1 MKDIPEEVRKKVID
15 GYVID
20 EKGNWVTINDKVERE
35 RSFMMHLE
43 AGEVLYDGKWTKIAD
58 AKKMEDEKQANV
70 KKQANSFFAVGKYTE
85 LEETINLQN
94 AEKGQSMIPNSTNM
108 PAPSKTKFG
117 FPVPEAEEET
127 KYLEI
132 KRSTVD
138 YYKNNHRESDPNE
151 YLEETMSFD
160 MKSIIE
166 PNNNNY
172 TSLSNNKASSGRNSK
187 EVYNVADSWER
198 ERKRKQL
205 LFFSVSFTIALFAIV
220 GAVAL
225 AFLL

>member
-1 MKDIPEEVRKKVID
+1 MKDIPKDIKKKVLD

-35 RSFMMHLE
+35 RNFMIHLE
-43 AGEVLYDGKWTKIAD
+43 AGEVLHNGKWTKITD
-58 AKKMEDEKQANV
+58 VKKMEKEKQTKIYQTDSLLAIG
-70 KKQANSFFAVGKYTE
+70 AYTE
-85 LEETINLQN
+85 LEETKNLQN
-94 AEKGQSMIPNSTNM
+94 GGTVPSMIPNSSTVP
-108 PAPSKTKFG
+108 PAPPKTKFG
-117 FPVPEAEEET
+117 FPMPEAEEET

-132 KRSTVD
+132 KHSTVD

-166 PNNNNY
+166 PGSGNH
-172 TSLSNNKASSGRNSK
+172 TSLSNNKAPSRNNTK
-187 EVYNVADSWER
+187 EIHNVADSWER

-205 LFFSVSFTIALFAIV
+205 LFFSVSFTIALFAIL
-220 GAVAL
+220 GALAL

>member
-1 MKDIPEEVRKKVID
+1 MKDIPEDIQKKILD

-58 AKKMEDEKQANV
+58 AKKMEN
-70 KKQANSFFAVGKYTE
+70 KKQKSINQTDSFLAVGAYTE
-85 LEETINLQN
+85 LEETRNLQN
-94 AEKGQSMIPNSTNM
+94 ADTVPSMIPNSTEQP
-108 PAPSKTKFG
+108 PAPPKTKFG
-117 FPVPEAEEET
+117 FPKIEAEEET

-138 YYKNNHRESDPNE
+138 HYKNNHRESEPNE

-160 MKSIIE
+160 MKSIIGS
-166 PNNNNY
+166 NTGKH
-172 TSLSNNKASSGRNSK
+172 TSFSKNKSTSNNSK
-187 EVYNVADSWER
+187 EIYDVADSWER

>member
-1 MKDIPEEVRKKVID
+1 MRDVPEKIKRKVLD

-20 EKGNWVTINDKVERE
+20 EKGKWVTINDKVEHE
-35 RSFMMHLE
+35 RRFMIHLE
-43 AGEVLYDGKWTKIAD
+43 AGEVLHGGTWTKITD
-58 AKKMEDEKQANV
+58 VKKMEKENQKNIYQTD
-70 KKQANSFFAVGKYTE
+70 SFIACDTYSE
-85 LEETINLQN
+85 LEETKNLQN
-94 AEKGQSMIPNSTNM
+94 GGDVPSMIPNSTNVTSAS
-108 PAPSKTKFG
+108 PKTKFG

-138 YYKNNHRESDPNE
+138 YYKNNHRESDSNE

-166 PNNNNY
+166 PNSGNY
-172 TSLSNNKASSGRNSK
+172 TSLSNNKASSGSNTK
-187 EVYNVADSWER
+187 EIHNVADSWER

-205 LFFSVSFTIALFAIV
+205 LFFSVSFTIALFAIL
-220 GAVAL
+220 GALAL

>member
-1 MKDIPEEVRKKVID
+1 MKNVPEDVKKKVLD
-15 GYVID
+15 GYVVD

-43 AGEVLYDGKWTKIAD
+43 AGEVLYNGKWTKMTD
-58 AKKMEDEKQANV
+58 VKKMEKEKQQ
-70 KKQANSFFAVGKYTE
+70 KIYQTDSFLAIGAYTE
-85 LEETINLQN
+85 LEETKNLQN
-94 AEKGQSMIPNSTNM
+94 ADTVPSMIPNSTNVS
-108 PAPSKTKFG
+108 PTPKTKFG

-138 YYKNNHRESDPNE
+138 YYKNNHRESDSNE

-166 PNNNNY
+166 PGSGNY
-172 TSLSNNKASSGRNSK
+172 TSLSNNKAPSGRKAK
-187 EVYNVADSWER
+187 EIHNVADSWER

-205 LFFSVSFTIALFAIV
+205 LFFSVSFTIALFAIL
-220 GAVAL
+220 GALTL

>member
-1 MKDIPEEVRKKVID
+1 MKDVSKDVKKKVLD

-20 EKGNWVTINDKVERE
+20 EKGNWITINDKVERE
-35 RSFMMHLE
+35 RSFIKHLE
-43 AGEVLYDGKWTKIAD
+43 AGEVLHDGKWTKITD
-58 AKKMEDEKQANV
+58 VKKMENEKQT
-70 KKQANSFFAVGKYTE
+70 KIDKTDSFLAVGAYTE
-85 LEETINLQN
+85 LEETKNLQD
-94 AEKGQSMIPNSTNM
+94 GGTVPSMIPKSTAE
-108 PAPSKTKFG
+108 PPSPPKTKFG

-138 YYKNNHRESDPNE
+138 YYKNNHRESDSNE

-166 PNNNNY
+166 PGSGNH
-172 TSLSNNKASSGRNSK
+172 TSLSKNKAPSGNTSK
-187 EVYNVADSWER
+187 EIHNVADSWER
-198 ERKRKQL
+198 ERKRKQI
-205 LFFSVSFTIALFAIV
+205 LFFSVSFTIALFAIL
-220 GAVAL
+220 GALAL